1 MELSARRLRRAV
13 QVRLIGFAAFEGNV
27 DESERGT
34 DMMDLSVAL
43 QSASILLREGVEAML
58 VVAALAAFLRR
69 SGAVAELK
77 AVYLGATLAILA
89 SVLAAIVF
97 NVFLGGAHDDRLE
110 AAVMVLASGLM
121 FYMSGWLFLRQNPG
135 AWNAALRRSAERAI
149 SSGASL
155 SLAAIAFLAVFREG
169 GETVLFLH
177 ALARSSGGWSAGL
190 NIGLLAAVVG
200 LLALYAAMQW
210 LAFRLPLRPVFLL
223 TSAFLF
229 LMGLRFIGGAVQE
242 LQEQAIISYNA
253 LAAPDWVIGLGI
265 NPTWEAVAAQLA
277 VAVIAAAST
286 LAMYARRPA
295 VIVAAE

>member
-1 MELSARRLRRAV
+1 M
-13 QVRLIGFAAFEGNV
+13 I
-27 DESERGT
+27 DI
-34 DMMDLSVAL
+34 SVAL

-58 VVAALAAFLRR
+58 VIAALAAFLRR
-69 SGAVAELK
+69 SGALAELK
-77 AVYLGATLAILA
+77 AIYLGAILAILA

-97 NVFLGGAHDDRLE
+97 DVFLGGAHDDRLE
-110 AAVMVLASGLM
+110 AAVMLLASVLM
-121 FYMSGWLFLRQNPG
+121 LYMSGWLFLRQNPA
-135 AWNAALRRSAERAI
+135 AWNATLHRSAERAI
-149 SSGASL
+149 SSGTSL
-155 SLAAIAFLAVFREG
+155 SLASIAFLAVFREG

-177 ALARSSGGWSAGL
+177 ALARSSGGWNAGL
-190 NIGLLAAVVG
+190 NVGLLAAFAG

-242 LQEQAIISYNA
+242 LQEQAIISYDA
-253 LAAPDWVIGLGI
+253 LAAPDWLIGLGV

-286 LAMYARRPA
+286 LAMYSRRP
-295 VIVAAE
+295 VATTTVTQPRPR